1 MIAHLKGMA
10 VVAVM
15 LLTLLSCG
23 GGKKKYVIGV
33 SQCSTDI
40 WREKL
45 NDEMRSSAYLHDNVT
60 LKVLSAKDDSRLQ
73 MKQINAFV
81 DEGVD
86 LLVVA
91 PNQSNSVTPAVERAY
106 DKGIPVI
113 LFDRKTNSE
122 KYTALI
128 GADNVRIGH
137 IMGEFIAKE
146 SGGRGTVV
154 EITGLKGSSPAAE
167 RHRGFVSALRS
178 YPGIKLLASGSGTWL
193 ESSGEEVM
201 DSLIR
206 SGIRQI
212 DYVFAHNDRMAL
224 GARTAARTHGLGDIK
239 YVGID
244 GLPSKRGGMRM
255 VRDSVLEAS
264 LVYPTE
270 GDKVLELAMNILE
283 KRPFRRINHN
293 TPKMI
298 TRFNADIAI
307 AQAED
312 MARVSGRLEK
322 MRGKTDLYLT
332 QYNHQKVYLALSGVI
347 LVLMFVLFMA
357 VYRVILIKR
366 RMAEDTAEAK
376 LAFFTGVSHDFR
388 TPLTLIA
395 DPVARLMKDGGLKA
409 PQLRLLEIIKKNSDI
424 MQRLVGEILDF
435 RKVQNG
441 SMKLDIGRFDLAR
454 SVTLWT
460 DSFRPQAE
468 AKEITV
474 SCEASGSLE
483 IEADELKTERIVY
496 NLLSNAIKYNRSGG
510 SVKVSVR
517 RSEATAVITV
527 ADTGIGVSR
536 DMARHV
542 FDRFFMVN
550 ASAEGGTGIGLA
562 LVKAFAELH
571 GGSVALSSREG
582 SGSVFTVTLP
592 VKSKHGA
599 AAETGAKAKEIG
611 SGVEMIT
618 SVEGD
623 GGRFTVLVV
632 DDNKD
637 MRDYVAEL
645 LAAKYDVKCAADG
658 REGLDVCM
666 KTVPDVVVSDVMMPV
681 MDGLEM
687 CRRIKGETATS
698 HIPVI
703 MLTAKSMEEQRAEGY
718 DCGADAYIT
727 KPFSSS
733 VLLARIRN
741 LIDGRRRMREIW
753 AGKDTGGNRPSDPD
767 MRFMHDF
774 REVVSRHLADSGLSV
789 ETVAAGVGLS
799 RVQLYRKV
807 KHITGASPVE
817 VIRITRLKQ
826 ADSMLKTTSKTV
838 SEISYEVGFSSP
850 SYFSKCFKDYYGIM
864 PQEARKV

>member
-1 MIAHLKGMA
+1 MA
-10 VVAVM
+10 TVVMA
-15 LLTLLSCG
+15 LLVLLSSCG
-23 GGKKKYVIGV
+23 GGKKRYVVGV
-33 SQCSTDI
+33 SQCSEDM

-45 NDEMRSSAYLHDNVT
+45 NDEMRSSAYLYDNLT
-60 LKVLSAKDDSRLQ
+60 LKLLSAKDDSRLQ
-73 MKQINAFV
+73 MKQIDAFI

-86 LLVVA
+86 LLIVA

-106 DKGIPVI
+106 DSGIPVI
-113 LFDRKTNSE
+113 LFDRKTSSE
-122 KYTALI
+122 KYTAFI
-128 GADNVRIGH
+128 GADNVKLGY
-137 IMGEFIAKE
+137 IMGEFIARKL
-146 SGGRGTVV
+146 GGRGSVV

-167 RHRGFVSALRS
+167 RHRGFVGALRA
-178 YPGIKLLASGSGTWL
+178 YPGIRLLASGSGTWL
-193 ESSGEEVM
+193 ENSGKEVM
-201 DSLIR
+201 DSLIS
-206 SGIRQI
+206 SGITDV

-224 GARTAARTHGLGDIK
+224 GARKAAMARGMGGDIK

-244 GLPSKRGGMRM
+244 ALPSPKGGMRM
-255 VRDSVLEAS
+255 VRDSVLEVS
-264 LVYPTE
+264 LTYPTE

-283 KRPFRRINHN
+283 KRPFKRINHN
-293 TPKMI
+293 TPKLI
-298 TRFNADIAI
+298 TPLNADVAI

-312 MARVSGRLEK
+312 MSRMSRKLEK
-322 MRGKTDLYLT
+322 MRGKTDLYLSR
-332 QYNHQKVYLALSGVI
+332 YNHQKVYLALSVVI
-347 LVLMFVLFMA
+347 LVLVFVLFSV

-366 RMAEDTAEAK
+366 RMAEETAEAK
-376 LAFFTGVSHDFR
+376 LSFFTNVSHEFR

-395 DPVARLMKDGGLKA
+395 DPVSRLMKEGDLKA
-409 PQLRLLEIIKKNSDI
+409 PQRHLLQIIKKNTDI

-441 SMKLDIGRFDLAR
+441 SMKLAVERFDLAR
-454 SVTLWT
+454 AVALWT

-468 AKEITV
+468 AKDITLG
-474 SCEASGSLE
+474 CETPDSLE
-483 IEADELKTERIVY
+483 IEADRLKTERIVY
-496 NLLSNAIKYNRSGG
+496 NLVSNAIKYNRGGG

-517 RSEATAVITV
+517 REALAAVIAV
-527 ADTGIGVSR
+527 ADTGIGISH
-536 DMARHV
+536 DTARHV
-542 FDRFFMVN
+542 FDRFFTAN

-571 GGSVALSSREG
+571 GGSVTLSSNVGR
-582 SGSVFTVTLP
+582 GSVFTVTLP
-592 VKSKHGA
+592 LESKRDTAMKTSVK
-599 AAETGAKAKEIG
+599 AEDSG

-618 SVEGD
+618 SVS
-623 GGRFTVLVV
+623 GGGERFTALVV
-632 DDNKD
+632 DDSKD
-637 MRDYVAEL
+637 MRDYIAEL
-645 LAAKYDVKCAADG
+645 LAPSYDVKCAADG

-666 KTVPDVVVSDVMMPV
+666 KTVPDVVVCDVMMPV

-703 MLTAKSMEEQRAEGY
+703 LLTAKSMEESRAEGY

-727 KPFSSS
+727 KPFSGG
-733 VLLARIRN
+733 VLLSRIRN
-741 LIDGRRRMREIW
+741 LIDGRRRLHEIW
-753 AGKDTGGNRPSDPD
+753 AGTSDEGKKSSDPD

-774 REVVSRHLADSGLSV
+774 REVVSRHLADSELSV

-826 ADSMLKTTSKTV
+826 AGTMLKTTSKTV
-838 SEISYEVGFSSP
+838 QEISYEVGFSSP